1 MRLGDDVDD
10 GWLDWATPQSLLGL
24 QPAHTSTLASLRQ
37 TKLYSLLARLIK
49 NSIEFYYSHNML
61 CTPCIVHL
69 TLASLSVTFSDR
81 ILTLIFPVF
90 SNRREGGR
98 VWQLLLMWNWKL
110 QYHQSALHFIT
121 MIIII
126 HLTIISIISTV
137 WAQADQDY
145 CKFSPK
151 HTMCQ
156 YKVEF
161 DTITI
166 NIIIDIPPYNLGN
179 T

>member
-1 MRLGDDVDD
+1 
-10 GWLDWATPQSLLGL
+10 
-24 QPAHTSTLASLRQ
+24 
-37 TKLYSLLARLIK
+37 
-49 NSIEFYYSHNML
+49 
-61 CTPCIVHL
+61 
-69 TLASLSVTFSDR
+69 
-81 ILTLIFPVF
+81 
-90 SNRREGGR
+90 
-98 VWQLLLMWNWKL
+98 
-110 QYHQSALHFIT
+110 

>member
-1 MRLGDDVDD
+1 
-10 GWLDWATPQSLLGL
+10 
-24 QPAHTSTLASLRQ
+24 
-37 TKLYSLLARLIK
+37 
-49 NSIEFYYSHNML
+49 
-61 CTPCIVHL
+61 
-69 TLASLSVTFSDR
+69 
-81 ILTLIFPVF
+81 
-90 SNRREGGR
+90 
-98 VWQLLLMWNWKL
+98 
-110 QYHQSALHFIT
+110 

-166 NIIIDIPPYNLGN
+166 NIIIDIPPCNILGKNLFKM
-179 T
+179 TIMLIKMPLHHHCPLTLIFTFLL